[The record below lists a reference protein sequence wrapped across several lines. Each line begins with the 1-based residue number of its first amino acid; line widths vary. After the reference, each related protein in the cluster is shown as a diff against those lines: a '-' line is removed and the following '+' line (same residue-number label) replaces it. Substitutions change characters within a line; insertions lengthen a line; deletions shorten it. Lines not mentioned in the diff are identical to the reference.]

1 MRKEMNSF
9 ERRVVHMEL
18 ADFDGV
24 ETESS
29 GDGSMKQII
38 ITPLSGRSG
47 EE

>member
-38 ITPLSGRSG
+38 ITPMSG